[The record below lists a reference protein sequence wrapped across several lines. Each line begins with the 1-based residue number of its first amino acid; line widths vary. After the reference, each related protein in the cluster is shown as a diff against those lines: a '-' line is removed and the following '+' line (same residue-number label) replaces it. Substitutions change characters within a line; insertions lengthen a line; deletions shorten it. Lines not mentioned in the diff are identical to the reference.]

1 MQMNLAIYQVDAFTD
16 HVFGGNPAAV
26 IPLES
31 WLDDATLQAIASEN
45 NLSET
50 AYFVPTATGYE
61 LRWFMPTGEVNLC
74 GHGTLATAHVLFTH
88 LRVADAM
95 IHFDTKSGRLSVEKH
110 PHGYA
115 MVLPAISIYP
125 VRLTDIPDKL
135 ALGLGLVGGN
145 TQAVD
150 HNMIIDEVLTT
161 SSGSDYIVVLSSS
174 AALETLM
181 PDQSQWTDLN
191 SRRVIVTA
199 MSDDANVDFV
209 SRCLYTQLGK
219 SEDPVTGSAHC
230 QLTPYWVS
238 KLGKTKLT
246 ATQLSKRRG
255 YLHCEL
261 IKDTN
266 GDRIKLIGNAVDY
279 MVGQITL

>member
-1 MQMNLAIYQVDAFTD
+1 MNLTIYQVDAFTD

-50 AYFVPTATGYE
+50 AYFVPTAAGYE

-74 GHGTLATAHVLFTH
+74 GHGTLAAAHVLFTH
-88 LRVADAM
+88 LRFADAT
-95 IHFDTKSGRLSVEKH
+95 IHFETKSGRLSVEKN

-115 MVLPAISIYP
+115 LSLPAISIYP
-125 VRLTDIPDKL
+125 VRLTDIPNRL
-135 ALGLGLVGGN
+135 ALGLGLVEGN
-145 TQAVD
+145 TQDAD
-150 HNMIIDEVLTT
+150 HNITIDEVLTT
-161 SSGSDYIVVLSSS
+161 SSGSDYIVVLSNS
-174 AALETLM
+174 AAVQTLI

-199 MSDDANVDFV
+199 MSDDPNVDFV

-230 QLTPYWVS
+230 QLTPYWAA
-238 KLGKTKLT
+238 KLGKNKLK
-246 ATQLSKRRG
+246 AVQLSKRRG

-261 IKDTN
+261 VKSEN
-266 GDRIKLIGNAVDY
+266 SERVNLIGNAVDY
-279 MVGQITL
+279 MVGQITI